1 MRTLKKALSL
11 VLVLA
16 MVFTLA
22 VPALAVDKATEFK
35 DYDKVENK
43 EAVDVLTAVGV
54 LNGNTDGTFGPEGNF
69 TRAQAASII
78 AHMVLGSGA
87 DALTSA
93 ATGFSDVPANHW
105 ASGYIKYCYAYGI
118 VAGKSSTVFAPNAPV
133 TTVEAAKMLLVYSGV
148 DAAQGGLTG
157 AQWKANTMKLA
168 DQDGLLKGVEA
179 DIDAPLPRQYAA
191 QMIYNELAY
200 SL

>member
-1 MRTLKKALSL
+1 MTLRKRLIALS
-11 VLVLA
+11 
-16 MVFTLA
+16 M
-22 VPALAVDKATEFK
+22 
-35 DYDKVENK
+35 
-43 EAVDVLTAVGV
+43 
-54 LNGNTDGTFGPEGNF
+54 
-69 TRAQAASII
+69 AA
-78 AHMVLGSGA
+78 AC
-87 DALTSA
+87 A
-93 ATGFSDVPANHW
+93 ATAFAGAAFTDQSSIKVDSKVLDTLTEKNVIKGYEDGSFQPDKTVSRAEMAKMIYVLRTNGGTDAATYAEKMSTNFNDVNNHW

-118 VAGKSSTVFAPNAPV
+118 VAGKSSTVFAPDAPV
-133 TTVEAAKMLLVYSGV
+133 TTVEAAKMLLVYSGHDV
-148 DAAQGGLTG
+148 QKGGLTG